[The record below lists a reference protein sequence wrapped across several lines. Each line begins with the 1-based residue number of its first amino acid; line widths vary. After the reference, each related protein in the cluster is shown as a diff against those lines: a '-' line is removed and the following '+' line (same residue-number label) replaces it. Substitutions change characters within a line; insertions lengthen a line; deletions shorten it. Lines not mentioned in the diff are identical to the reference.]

1 MSHINYFHFINKCS
15 TDVEFFLPSLLFP
28 SPPSELGIRILISL
42 HSLCSGI
49 LQNKV
54 ESRFSLLS
62 QSSRGLEGGMNW
74 EIKIDVYILL
84 CIKQITSENLLYNIG
99 NSVQCSAVT

>member
-15 TDVEFFLPSLLFP
+15 TDVEFFLPFLILFP
-28 SPPSELGIRILISL
+28 SPPSELGIRMLISL
-42 HSLCSGI
+42 HCLCVGI

-74 EIKIDVYILL
+74 EIKIDVYVLL
-84 CIKQITSENLLYNIG
+84 HNIG
-99 NSVQCSAVT
+99 NSVQCSVMT